1 VPVHQGKTIPT
12 GTLRAILRDADISVD
27 EFLELL

>member
-1 VPVHQGKTIPT
+1 VPVHQGRTVPV
-12 GTLRAILRDADISVD
+12 GTLRAIPRDAEVTVD